1 MTKIIRQQQLD
12 EYRNG
17 TKRPITLAKGAGK

>member
-1 MTKIIRQQQLD
+1 MKSIIRQQQLD

-17 TKRPITLAKGAGK
+17 TRRPITVAKGAGK